1 LSHYTD
7 YASYTEALLAFVQE
21 ARNQGFKTGLQSSHD
36 TITAALKGLWL
47 DKDLFEYA
55 LAALYC
61 TSPDERAYF
70 SKIYKRFWR
79 EKGSRLKNELE
90 YKNQKRTTSGAST
103 NQTAKQTD
111 FSKLSRSQSE
121 ALDLL
126 SEKLVKEM
134 SMRIKRRKTKSKSG
148 TINISQSIRK
158 NLQNGGT
165 IINLA
170 KLKQKKDK
178 HRLLILLDVS
188 GSMDKYSFYL
198 LKFLWSLRS
207 HFKHIE
213 TFAFSTD
220 MQRITDYI
228 SDKDIGS
235 ALSLVSYN
243 VTHWSSGTKIGD
255 CLRDFNETY
264 AKQYLN
270 GKTITIIL
278 SDGLDTGDTDV
289 LEEAIK
295 KIKLRSKRLIW
306 LNPLKGMEGYEPIQ
320 RGMKAAMPSLNHLT
334 WRQSHHH
341 QRWSY
346 SWLDRRRLHAGYRA
360 QRSITFNPGSQAK
373 RNCNYTDAYIKQ
385 F

>member
-1 LSHYTD
+1 MSHYTD
-7 YASYTEALLAFVQE
+7 YTSYTEALLAFVQE
-21 ARNQGFKTGLQSSHD
+21 VRGKGFNTGIQSSHD
-36 TITAALKGLWL
+36 TIIAALEGLWL

-61 TSPDERAYF
+61 TSPDERRYF

-79 EKGSRLKNELE
+79 EKGTRIKDQSN
-90 YKNQKRTTSGAST
+90 YKNQKRIKKKTKNVAVMLGQGAANEDSNQEEAKTTSGAST
-103 NQTAKQTD
+103 NQSAKQTD
-111 FSKLSRSQSE
+111 FSKLTHTQSE
-121 ALDLL
+121 ALNVL

-134 SMRIKRRKTKSKSG
+134 SMRIKRRKKKSKNG
-148 TINISQSIRK
+148 TINISKSIRK
-158 NLQNGGT
+158 NLQYGST

-170 KLKQKKDK
+170 TIKPKKDK

-228 SDKDIGS
+228 SDKDIGI
-235 ALSLVSYN
+235 ALAMVSHN
-243 VTHWSSGTKIGD
+243 VTHWSGGTKIGE
-255 CLRDFNETY
+255 CLRDFNDTY
-264 AKQYLN
+264 AKHYLN

-278 SDGLDTGDTDV
+278 SDGLDTGDINI
-289 LEEAIK
+289 LEDAIK

-320 RGMKAAMPSLNHLT
+320 RGMKAAMPSI
-334 WRQSHHH
+334 SHFGSAHNFE
-341 QRWSY
+341 SL
-346 SWLDRRRLHAGYRA
+346 LDLEN
-360 QRSITFNPGSQAK
+360 ILI
-373 RNCNYTDAYIKQ
+373 DA
-385 F
+385 